1 VKSFEPL
8 KKQVLSFLKARHTGR
23 TGEYTMC
30 EEGEVTLYSSCFA
43 AMTLHYLGELSSCG
57 DATLR
62 SWADYINS
70 WQDPETGYFL
80 GPEIISE
87 ELTSP
92 KHDYE
97 HIAMHLTAHALPVLD
112 LLGARPAHPLEFAKD
127 FLHLPYLREWLDR
140 RDWTDA
146 WLEGNNLLFVGQFL
160 IHLRD
165 VEQMEE
171 GEAAIRFLLEWLNS
185 RVDPR
190 TGLWGTDGH
199 CTPFVAMCGGYHQLL
214 LYYHENEDVHH
225 KEQLVD
231 TVLSLQHP
239 DGGFQPRGG
248 GGACEDVDAVD
259 ILVNM
264 YKRTLYRRTDTRI
277 ALRKAMRSILS
288 CRMDDGGFVY
298 RTGEPFVHMGIR
310 KTRSPKDRS
319 NLFATW
325 FRVHTLALIGEVL
338 TDHPVSRVGWKFN
351 GRCSMGW
358 HRPWNKETHVLSF
371 RDRYGDLLRLGIA
384 RPRRLIGKLTH
395 RISL

>member
-1 VKSFEPL
+1 
-8 KKQVLSFLKARHTGR
+8 
-23 TGEYTMC
+23 MC

-57 DATLR
+57 DVTLR
-62 SWADYINS
+62 SWADYINT

-80 GPEIISE
+80 GPEIKTE

-97 HIAMHLTAHALPVLD
+97 HIAMHLTAHALPALD
-112 LLGARPAHPLEFAKD
+112 LLGSRPAHPLEFAKD

-171 GEAAIRFLLEWLNS
+171 GEAAIRFLLQWLNS

-225 KEQLVD
+225 KEHLVD

-264 YKRTLYRRTDTRI
+264 YKRTLYRRADARI
-277 ALRKAMRSILS
+277 ALRKAIRSILS

-298 RTGEPFVHMGIR
+298 RAGEPFIHMGIR

-338 TDHPVSRVGWKFN
+338 TDHPVSRMGWKFN
-351 GRCSMGW
+351 DRCSMGW

-371 RDRYGDLLRLGIA
+371 HDRYGDLLRLGIA
-384 RPRRLIGKLTH
+384 RPRRLIGKLIH